1 MTFTEIFQII
11 YKTILCYFFILFCL
25 KIMGKREIG
34 EISAFD
40 IVVFFIISELFSL
53 SLNEPEHSI
62 LRSIIPVSIIVLL
75 QLVTALISLYVP
87 KFRSLMEGKKSY
99 LIYKGVIQQNEMK
112 RQRYTIE
119 DLMAQLRMKEI
130 QTPQDVEYAIL
141 ENNGELTI
149 IKKDN
154 CIMLSTIILLDVFN
168 ASIFSLILFI
178 CIVSCFMFSSITIKP
193 SDASSISPVWL
204 SVASKDFRIASEAS
218 LENSFNSSTIAVIFS
233 VASFV

>member
-75 QLVTALISLYVP
+75 QLVTAHISLYVP

-119 DLMAQLRMKEI
+119 DMMAQLRMKEI

-154 CIMLSTIILLDVFN
+154 CIMLSPDP
-168 ASIFSLILFI
+168 LIMDGKINKTALAR
-178 CIVSCFMFSSITIKP
+178 ITK
-193 SDASSISPVWL
+193 DEVWL
-204 SVASKDFRIASEAS
+204 VEELKKLGFIDISKLFLVLYLKNGLYVVPFKKGDNI
-218 LENSFNSSTIAVIFS
+218 NKVK
-233 VASFV
+233 

>member
-130 QTPQDVEYAIL
+130 QIPQDVEYAIL

-154 CIMLSTIILLDVFN
+154 CIMLSPDP
-168 ASIFSLILFI
+168 LIMDGKINKTALAR
-178 CIVSCFMFSSITIKP
+178 ITK
-193 SDASSISPVWL
+193 DEVWL
-204 SVASKDFRIASEAS
+204 VEELKKLGFIDISKLFLVLYLKNGLYVVPFKKGDNI
-218 LENSFNSSTIAVIFS
+218 NKVK
-233 VASFV
+233 

>member
-154 CIMLSTIILLDVFN
+154 CIMLSPDP
-168 ASIFSLILFI
+168 LIMDGKINKTALAR
-178 CIVSCFMFSSITIKP
+178 IT
-193 SDASSISPVWL
+193 
-204 SVASKDFRIASEAS
+204 KDE
-218 LENSFNSSTIAVIFS
+218 V
-233 VASFV
+233 

>member
-62 LRSIIPVSIIVLL
+62 LRSIIPGSIIVLL

-119 DLMAQLRMKEI
+119 DMMAQLRMKEI

-154 CIMLSTIILLDVFN
+154 CIMLSPDP
-168 ASIFSLILFI
+168 LIMDGKINKTALAR
-178 CIVSCFMFSSITIKP
+178 ITK
-193 SDASSISPVWL
+193 DEVWL
-204 SVASKDFRIASEAS
+204 VEELKKLGFIDISKLFLVLYLKNGLYVVPFKKGDNI
-218 LENSFNSSTIAVIFS
+218 NKVK
-233 VASFV
+233 

>member
-119 DLMAQLRMKEI
+119 DMMAQLRMKEI

-154 CIMLSTIILLDVFN
+154 CIMLSPDP
-168 ASIFSLILFI
+168 LIMDGKINKTAL
-178 CIVSCFMFSSITIKP
+178 SRITK
-193 SDASSISPVWL
+193 DEVWL
-204 SVASKDFRIASEAS
+204 VEELKKLGFIDISKLFLVLYLKNGLYVVPFKKGDNI
-218 LENSFNSSTIAVIFS
+218 NKVK
-233 VASFV
+233 

>member
-154 CIMLSTIILLDVFN
+154 CIMLSPDP
-168 ASIFSLILFI
+168 LIMDGKINKTALAR
-178 CIVSCFMFSSITIKP
+178 ITK
-193 SDASSISPVWL
+193 DEVWL
-204 SVASKDFRIASEAS
+204 VEELKKLGFIDVSKFFLVLYLKNGLYVVPFKKGDNI
-218 LENSFNSSTIAVIFS
+218 NKVK
-233 VASFV
+233 

>member
-154 CIMLSTIILLDVFN
+154 CIMLSPDP
-168 ASIFSLILFI
+168 LIMDGKINKTALAR
-178 CIVSCFMFSSITIKP
+178 ITK
-193 SDASSISPVWL
+193 DEVWL
-204 SVASKDFRIASEAS
+204 VEELKKLGFIDVSKLFLVLYLKNGLYIVPFKKGDNI
-218 LENSFNSSTIAVIFS
+218 NKVK
-233 VASFV
+233 

>member
-34 EISAFD
+34 EISALD

-154 CIMLSTIILLDVFN
+154 CIMLSPDP
-168 ASIFSLILFI
+168 LIMDGKINKTALAR
-178 CIVSCFMFSSITIKP
+178 ITK
-193 SDASSISPVWL
+193 DEVWL
-204 SVASKDFRIASEAS
+204 VEELKKLGFIDISKLFLVLYLKNGLYVVPFKKGDNI
-218 LENSFNSSTIAVIFS
+218 NKVK
-233 VASFV
+233 

>member
-1 MTFTEIFQII
+1 MTFTEIFQLI

-119 DLMAQLRMKEI
+119 DMMAQLRMKEI

-154 CIMLSTIILLDVFN
+154 CIMLSPDP
-168 ASIFSLILFI
+168 LIMDGKINKTALAR
-178 CIVSCFMFSSITIKP
+178 ITK
-193 SDASSISPVWL
+193 DEVWL
-204 SVASKDFRIASEAS
+204 VEELKKLGFIDISKLFLVLYLKNGLYVVPFKKGDNI
-218 LENSFNSSTIAVIFS
+218 NKVK
-233 VASFV
+233 

>member
-75 QLVTALISLYVP
+75 QLVTAFISLYVP

-154 CIMLSTIILLDVFN
+154 CIMLSPDP
-168 ASIFSLILFI
+168 LIMDGKINKTALAR
-178 CIVSCFMFSSITIKP
+178 ITK
-193 SDASSISPVWL
+193 DEVWL
-204 SVASKDFRIASEAS
+204 VEELKKLGFIDISKLFLVLYLKNGLYVVPFKKGDNI
-218 LENSFNSSTIAVIFS
+218 NKVK
-233 VASFV
+233 

>member
-154 CIMLSTIILLDVFN
+154 CIMLSPDPLIMDGKINKTALARIIKDE
-168 ASIFSLILFI
+168 
-178 CIVSCFMFSSITIKP
+178 
-193 SDASSISPVWL
+193 VWL
-204 SVASKDFRIASEAS
+204 VEELKKLGFIDISKLFLVLYLKNGLYVVPFKKGDNI
-218 LENSFNSSTIAVIFS
+218 NKVK
-233 VASFV
+233 

>member
-53 SLNEPEHSI
+53 SLNEPEHSF

-119 DLMAQLRMKEI
+119 DMMAQLRMKEI

-154 CIMLSTIILLDVFN
+154 CIMLSPDP
-168 ASIFSLILFI
+168 LIMDGKINKTALAR
-178 CIVSCFMFSSITIKP
+178 ITK
-193 SDASSISPVWL
+193 DEVWL
-204 SVASKDFRIASEAS
+204 VEELKKLGFIDISKLFLVLYLKNGLYVVPFKKGDNI
-218 LENSFNSSTIAVIFS
+218 NKVK
-233 VASFV
+233 

>member
-11 YKTILCYFFILFCL
+11 YKTILCYFFILFSL

-154 CIMLSTIILLDVFN
+154 CIMLSPDP
-168 ASIFSLILFI
+168 LIMDGKINKTALAR
-178 CIVSCFMFSSITIKP
+178 ITK
-193 SDASSISPVWL
+193 DEVWL
-204 SVASKDFRIASEAS
+204 VEELKKLGFIDVSKLFLVLYLKNGLYVVPFKKGDNI
-218 LENSFNSSTIAVIFS
+218 NKVK
-233 VASFV
+233 

>member
-154 CIMLSTIILLDVFN
+154 CIMLSPDP
-168 ASIFSLILFI
+168 LIMDGKINKTALAR
-178 CIVSCFMFSSITIKP
+178 ITK
-193 SDASSISPVWL
+193 DEVWL
-204 SVASKDFRIASEAS
+204 VEKLKKLGFIDISKLFLVLYLKNGLYVVPFKKGDNI
-218 LENSFNSSTIAVIFS
+218 NKVK
-233 VASFV
+233 

>member
-1 MTFTEIFQII
+1 MTFTETFQII

-62 LRSIIPVSIIVLL
+62 LRSVIPVSIIVLL

-154 CIMLSTIILLDVFN
+154 CIMLSPDP
-168 ASIFSLILFI
+168 LIMDGKINKTALAR
-178 CIVSCFMFSSITIKP
+178 ITK
-193 SDASSISPVWL
+193 DEVWL
-204 SVASKDFRIASEAS
+204 VEELKKLGFIDISKLFLVLYLKNGLYVVPFKKGDNI
-218 LENSFNSSTIAVIFS
+218 NKVK
-233 VASFV
+233 

>member
-154 CIMLSTIILLDVFN
+154 CIMLSPDP
-168 ASIFSLILFI
+168 LIMDGKINKTALAR
-178 CIVSCFMFSSITIKP
+178 ITK
-193 SDASSISPVWL
+193 DEVWL
-204 SVASKDFRIASEAS
+204 VEELKKLGFIDVSKLFLVLYFKNGLYVVPFKKGDNI
-218 LENSFNSSTIAVIFS
+218 NKVK
-233 VASFV
+233 

>member
-1 MTFTEIFQII
+1 MTFTEIFQIV
-11 YKTILCYFFILFCL
+11 YKTILCYFFILFSL

-154 CIMLSTIILLDVFN
+154 CIMLSPDP
-168 ASIFSLILFI
+168 LIMDGKINKTALAR
-178 CIVSCFMFSSITIKP
+178 ITK
-193 SDASSISPVWL
+193 DEVWL
-204 SVASKDFRIASEAS
+204 VEELKKLGFIDISKLFLVLYLKNGLYVVPFKKGDNI
-218 LENSFNSSTIAVIFS
+218 NKVK
-233 VASFV
+233 

>member
-62 LRSIIPVSIIVLL
+62 SRSIIPVSIIVLL

-154 CIMLSTIILLDVFN
+154 CIMLSPDP
-168 ASIFSLILFI
+168 LIMDGKINKTALAR
-178 CIVSCFMFSSITIKP
+178 ITK
-193 SDASSISPVWL
+193 DEVWL
-204 SVASKDFRIASEAS
+204 VEELKKLGFIDISKLFLVLYLKNGLYVVPFKKGDNI
-218 LENSFNSSTIAVIFS
+218 NKVK
-233 VASFV
+233 

>member
-154 CIMLSTIILLDVFN
+154 CIMLSPDP
-168 ASIFSLILFI
+168 LIMDGKINKTALAR
-178 CIVSCFMFSSITIKP
+178 ITK
-193 SDASSISPVWL
+193 DEVWL
-204 SVASKDFRIASEAS
+204 VEELKKLGFIDISKLFLVLYLKNGLYIVPFKKGDNI
-218 LENSFNSSTIAVIFS
+218 NKVK
-233 VASFV
+233 

>member
-62 LRSIIPVSIIVLL
+62 LRSIIPVSIIVLF

-119 DLMAQLRMKEI
+119 DMMAQLRMKEI

-154 CIMLSTIILLDVFN
+154 CIMLSPDP
-168 ASIFSLILFI
+168 LIMDGKINKTALAR
-178 CIVSCFMFSSITIKP
+178 ITK
-193 SDASSISPVWL
+193 DEVWL
-204 SVASKDFRIASEAS
+204 VEELKKLGFIDISKLFLVLYLKNGLYVVPFKKGDNI
-218 LENSFNSSTIAVIFS
+218 NKVK
-233 VASFV
+233 

>member
-75 QLVTALISLYVP
+75 QLVTALISFYVP

-154 CIMLSTIILLDVFN
+154 CIMLSPDP
-168 ASIFSLILFI
+168 LIMDGKINKTALAR
-178 CIVSCFMFSSITIKP
+178 ITK
-193 SDASSISPVWL
+193 DEVWL
-204 SVASKDFRIASEAS
+204 VEELKKLGFIDISKLFLVLYLKNGLYVVPFKKGDNI
-218 LENSFNSSTIAVIFS
+218 NKVK
-233 VASFV
+233 

>member
-99 LIYKGVIQQNEMK
+99 LIYKGIIQQNEMK

-154 CIMLSTIILLDVFN
+154 CIMLSPDP
-168 ASIFSLILFI
+168 LIMDGKINKTALAR
-178 CIVSCFMFSSITIKP
+178 ITK
-193 SDASSISPVWL
+193 DEVWL
-204 SVASKDFRIASEAS
+204 VEEIKKLGFIDISKLFLVLYLKNGLYVVPFKKGDNI
-218 LENSFNSSTIAVIFS
+218 NKVK
-233 VASFV
+233 

>member
-154 CIMLSTIILLDVFN
+154 CIMLSPDPLIMDGKINKT
-168 ASIFSLILFI
+168 SLAR
-178 CIVSCFMFSSITIKP
+178 ITK
-193 SDASSISPVWL
+193 DEVWL
-204 SVASKDFRIASEAS
+204 VEELKKLGFIDVSKLFLVLYLKNGLYVVPFKKGDNI
-218 LENSFNSSTIAVIFS
+218 NKVK
-233 VASFV
+233 

>member
-75 QLVTALISLYVP
+75 QLVTALISLYVS

-154 CIMLSTIILLDVFN
+154 CIMLSPDP
-168 ASIFSLILFI
+168 LIMDGKINKTALAR
-178 CIVSCFMFSSITIKP
+178 ITK
-193 SDASSISPVWL
+193 DEVWL
-204 SVASKDFRIASEAS
+204 VEELKKLGFIDISKLFLVLYLKNGLYVVPFKKGDNI
-218 LENSFNSSTIAVIFS
+218 NKVK
-233 VASFV
+233 

>member
-1 MTFTEIFQII
+1 MTFIEIFQII
-11 YKTILCYFFILFCL
+11 YKIILCYFFILFCL

-75 QLVTALISLYVP
+75 QLITALISLYVP

-154 CIMLSTIILLDVFN
+154 CIMLSPDP
-168 ASIFSLILFI
+168 LIMDGKINKTALAR
-178 CIVSCFMFSSITIKP
+178 ITK
-193 SDASSISPVWL
+193 DEVWL
-204 SVASKDFRIASEAS
+204 VEELKKLGFIDVSKLFLVLYLKNGLYVVPFKKGDNI
-218 LENSFNSSTIAVIFS
+218 NKVK
-233 VASFV
+233 

>member
-11 YKTILCYFFILFCL
+11 YKTIFCYFFILFCL

-154 CIMLSTIILLDVFN
+154 CIMLSPDP
-168 ASIFSLILFI
+168 LIMDGKINKTALAR
-178 CIVSCFMFSSITIKP
+178 ITK
-193 SDASSISPVWL
+193 DEVWL
-204 SVASKDFRIASEAS
+204 VEELKKLGFIDVSKLFLVLYLKNGLYVVPFKKGDNI
-218 LENSFNSSTIAVIFS
+218 NKVK
-233 VASFV
+233 